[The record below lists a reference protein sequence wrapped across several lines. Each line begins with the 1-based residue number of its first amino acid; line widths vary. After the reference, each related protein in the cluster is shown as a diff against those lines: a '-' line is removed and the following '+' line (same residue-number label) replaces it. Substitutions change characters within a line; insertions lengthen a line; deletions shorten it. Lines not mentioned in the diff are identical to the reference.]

1 MLKALRPPPV
11 TLSELP
17 ADGCKWPVVDNA
29 DGIRGRHLFCGA
41 ERDEGGGSYCAEH
54 RELSVEPA
62 DPDLEAELREVA
74 RLLKAGKLR

>member
-1 MLKALRPPPV
+1 MAPRAL
-11 TLSELP
+11 LELE
-17 ADGCKWPVVDNA
+17 AGQCRWPVVDNA

-54 RELSVEPA
+54 RELRVEPA

>member
-1 MLKALRPPPV
+1 LLKALRPPPV
-11 TLSELP
+11 TLSELS

-54 RELSVEPA
+54 RELSVEPDEPWSDEERA
-62 DPDLEAELREVA
+62 ILKMLR
-74 RLLKAGKLR
+74 AGKLR